1 MAGIRTIHHLTR
13 GRTYARWDHSIPPLV
28 TVQSGETV
36 EFETKEASDN
46 QVTPHSDVT
55 AIEQL
60 NFDLIH
66 PLTGPVFVGGA
77 EPGDTLQVEVVD
89 VQHEGWGWTAQSP
102 GFGLLAEDFPKA
114 YLHLWE
120 LRHADWA
127 ELQPGIRVPLEP
139 FLGVMGLAW
148 EEEGEFTTIPPRAV
162 GGNID
167 IKQLVRGSS
176 LLLPVRVQGALFSC
190 GDGHAAQGDGE
201 VCGTAIESPMRIA
214 LKFDLVKGANLAY
227 PRFTTAGPVTRH
239 FDGRGYE
246 VTTGIAPD
254 LMVGARAAVSGMIE
268 LLSRRYGMAP
278 VEAYMLC
285 SVCADLRISSIV
297 DVPNWVVSM
306 YFPRLVIE

>member
-1 MAGIRTIHHLTR
+1 MAGLRTIHHLTR

-55 AIEQL
+55 AIEHL

-201 VCGTAIESPMRIA
+201 VCGTGIETPIHCSLRFTVRKDIS
-214 LKFDLVKGANLAY
+214 VKGPQFIY
-227 PRFTTAGPVTRH
+227 PGNIRAHQSASGYHVTC
-239 FDGRGYE
+239 G
-246 VTTGIAPD
+246 VAPD
-254 LMVGARAAVSGMIE
+254 LMEASQNAVRHMIE
-268 LLSRRYGMAP
+268 HLGKRFRLTP
-278 VEAYMLC
+278 EEAYVLC
-285 SVCADLRISSIV
+285 SVAVDLRISEVV
-297 DVPNWVVSM
+297 DAPNWIVSA
-306 YFPRLVIE
+306 FLPLDLFK